1 MIKSIIEETAKEN
14 DFNEGFT
21 RATGI
26 TIKDLQKVYLEDRQI
41 GKDQF

>member
-1 MIKSIIEETAKEN
+1 VN

-26 TIKDLQKVYLEDRQI
+26 TIKDLQEVYLETNKISMNQ
-41 GKDQF
+41 